1 MVAFLGYALWVTLKH
16 LLKRRPAVILQPST
30 NGVNHVHPL
39 SAMKALALLST
50 LQSADIIL
58 PTTDGREIRIRRVTE
73 PTAEQKSLLQQLDL
87 SLPKG
92 FELNRKCSVD
102 FATA

>member
-1 MVAFLGYALWVTLKH
+1 MRTRSVHRFLGLLAVSLLFRMPRIEGKCWV
-16 LLKRRPAVILQPST
+16 
-30 NGVNHVHPL
+30 
-39 SAMKALALLST
+39 SAGARMMRKPMRAHRL
-50 LQSADIIL
+50 
-58 PTTDGREIRIRRVTE
+58 RRVTE